1 MAYRELTKDK
11 AVASEETP
19 ISGIGAILAD
29 QIAFNKIATLDANI
43 QRSINDRRLTHAV
56 QGMSYNFCVRKF
68 KKPKFRN

>member
-1 MAYRELTKDK
+1 MTYRELTNDK

-19 ISGIGAILAD
+19 VSGIGAILAD

-56 QGMSYNFCVRKF
+56 QGMRFFVIIVA
-68 KKPKFRN
+68 